1 MIKSM
6 TGYGRAATTGDGD
19 KINVEIKSLNSR
31 YLDIRFLGISINPAI
46 EQKVRNLISAA
57 LKRGNIK
64 IHINIDKMRDSQIL
78 TFNKDR
84 FQTIQNIVKDVNNKY
99 DEKINL
105 SDILNT
111 NDILTY
117 VDVDITDDRKLL
129 YAVDNALKQLNSMRL
144 TEGKKINK
152 DLLSRIRAIKKDI
165 GIVKKLSSK
174 MPKKKGEELTE
185 KIKSITNQG
194 TIDNNRLMQEL
205 AYLLERSDITE
216 EIIRADIHLEAFIDY
231 LKYDEPVGK
240 RLSFL
245 IQELNREV
253 NTIGSKSPMHE
264 VTGMIVEVKNEI
276 EKIREQVQNI
286 L

>member
-6 TGYGRAATTGDGD
+6 TGYGRGTTKGVGD

-31 YLDIRFLGISINPAI
+31 YLDIRFLGININPKI
-46 EQKVRNLISAA
+46 EQKVKATVSAN

-64 IHINIDKMRDSQIL
+64 IHIDIDKLREGQIL

-111 NDILTY
+111 NDMLTY
-117 VDVDITDDRKLL
+117 VDVDISDDRKLL

-152 DLLSRIRAIKKDI
+152 DLLNRIRAIKKDI

-216 EIIRADIHLEAFIDY
+216 EIVRVDIHLEAFIEY

>member
-6 TGYGRAATTGDGD
+6 TGYGRGTTKGGGD

-31 YLDIRFLGISINPAI
+31 YLDIRFLGININPKI
-46 EQKVRNLISAA
+46 EQKVNALVSAN

-64 IHINIDKMRDSQIL
+64 IHIDIDKLREGQIL

-105 SDILNT
+105 RDILNT

-152 DLLSRIRAIKKDI
+152 DLLNRIRAIKKDI

-185 KIKSITNQG
+185 KIKSITNQE

-216 EIIRADIHLEAFIDY
+216 EIVRVDIHLEAFIDY

>member
-6 TGYGRAATTGDGD
+6 TGYGRGTTKGGGD

-31 YLDIRFLGISINPAI
+31 YLDIRFLGININPKI
-46 EQKVRNLISAA
+46 EQKVKAIVSAN

-64 IHINIDKMRDSQIL
+64 IHIDIDKLREGQIL

-117 VDVDITDDRKLL
+117 VDVDITDDEKIL
-129 YAVDNALKQLNSMRL
+129 YAVDNALKQLNSMRI

-152 DLLSRIRAIKKDI
+152 DLLNRIRAIKKRYRNYKK
-165 GIVKKLSSK
+165 IVL
-174 MPKKKGEELTE
+174 
-185 KIKSITNQG
+185 
-194 TIDNNRLMQEL
+194 
-205 AYLLERSDITE
+205 
-216 EIIRADIHLEAFIDY
+216 
-231 LKYDEPVGK
+231 
-240 RLSFL
+240 
-245 IQELNREV
+245 
-253 NTIGSKSPMHE
+253 
-264 VTGMIVEVKNEI
+264 
-276 EKIREQVQNI
+276 
-286 L
+286 

>member
-6 TGYGRAATTGDGD
+6 TGYGRGTTKGVGD

-31 YLDIRFLGISINPAI
+31 YLDIRFLGININPKI
-46 EQKVRNLISAA
+46 EQKVNALVSAN

-64 IHINIDKMRDSQIL
+64 IHIDIDKLREGQIL

-84 FQTIQNIVKDVNNKY
+84 FQTIQNIIKDVNNKY

-111 NDILTY
+111 NDMLTY
-117 VDVDITDDRKLL
+117 VDVDISDDRKLL

-152 DLLSRIRAIKKDI
+152 DLLNRIRAIKKDI

-194 TIDNNRLMQEL
+194 TIDNNRLMQEI

-216 EIIRADIHLEAFIDY
+216 EIVRANIHVETFIDY
-231 LKYDEPVGK
+231 LKYDEPIGK

-245 IQELNREV
+245 LQEINREI
-253 NTIGSKSPMHE
+253 NTIGSKSPLHE
-264 VTGMIVEVKNEI
+264 VTGIIVEVKSEI

>member
-6 TGYGRAATTGDGD
+6 TGYGRGTTKGGGD

-31 YLDIRFLGISINPAI
+31 YLDIRFLGININPKI
-46 EQKVRNLISAA
+46 EQKVNALVSAN

-64 IHINIDKMRDSQIL
+64 IHIDIDKLREGQIL

-111 NDILTY
+111 NDMLTY
-117 VDVDITDDRKLL
+117 VDVDIADDRKLL

-152 DLLSRIRAIKKDI
+152 DLLNRIRAIKKDI

-185 KIKSITNQG
+185 KIKSITDQG

-216 EIIRADIHLEAFIDY
+216 EIVRVDIHLEAFIDY

-253 NTIGSKSPMHE
+253 NAIGSKSPMHE